1 MTVHEG
7 NKNMLI
13 CTYYQTIDVYVY
25 RNNDTMQTEEFTNI
39 YTKVFGKSN
48 FLMDNS
54 QFVNCIMN
62 IDTFKVLE

>member
-1 MTVHEG
+1 MTVHDG

-25 RNNDTMQTEEFTNI
+25 RNNDKMQTEEFTNI
-39 YTKVFGKSN
+39 YTKVFGKSI

-62 IDTFKVLE
+62 